1 MSYEFQG
8 SLYANSQAI
17 CNAVA
22 YEWITAGGANTIAD
36 IEGFIAA
43 GATAESMASECI
55 SGWELESQEGDEGQ
69 TWLEQRE
76 SSREELVQS
85 FAAFL
90 KTFSEK
96 HASRVTLFLDSE
108 DLAAETAIAE
118 DQMWEDE
125 ATKYIFDDNS
135 FIVFQGCFH
144 CAVDADSA
152 ESLQKYRKFLG
163 SSISKTEREEIDRL
177 LAEIDESGEVAA

>member
-1 MSYEFQG
+1 MSNY
-8 SLYANSQAI
+8 
-17 CNAVA
+17 
-22 YEWITAGGANTIAD
+22 
-36 IEGFIAA
+36 
-43 GATAESMASECI
+43 
-55 SGWELESQEGDEGQ
+55 
-69 TWLEQRE
+69 
-76 SSREELVQS
+76 
-85 FAAFL
+85 
-90 KTFSEK
+90 EK
-96 HASRVTLFLDSE
+96 HAQTALRKADKRE
-108 DLAAETAIAE
+108 YAEQNAIAM